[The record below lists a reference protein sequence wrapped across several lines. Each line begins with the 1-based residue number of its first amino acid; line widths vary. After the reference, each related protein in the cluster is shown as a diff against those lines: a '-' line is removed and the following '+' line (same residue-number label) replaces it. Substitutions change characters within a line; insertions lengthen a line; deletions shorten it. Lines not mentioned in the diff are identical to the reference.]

1 MFLLRNKAMTQWKV
15 TTDDNDERIV
25 EADSVVWRGR
35 LATFYCGAEE
45 IEYFYGVVSIQRV
58 IE

>member
-1 MFLLRNKAMTQWKV
+1 MKAMTQWKV
-15 TTDDNDERIV
+15 TTDDSDERIV